1 MYRSESA
8 INAKVIIE
16 LDPKILNSI
25 HRAIELET
33 YYPSSDRS
41 RTTINIDRDQI
52 ELNTEDNE
60 LIRAARSPPATRPL
74 KPTGRSVFTN
84 VGKA

>member
-25 HRAIELET
+25 HRAIEPET
-33 YYPSSDRS
+33 YNPSSDRS

-52 ELNTEDNE
+52 ELNTEATDISA
-60 LIRAARSPPATRPL
+60 LRANLNSYLRWVDAIHNMLSDIE
-74 KPTGRSVFTN
+74 
-84 VGKA
+84 